1 MITASCFHRLHKV
14 IRIAHL
20 YSWGNALALGLA
32 SSVVSYRCHCF
43 TYIVPIIGIF
53 GGTVVPLYKGMMSQ
67 MVDPDERGKRLLFA
81 KKRKERKEKEKK
93 GFTFPF
99 FSPTGTRW
107 SSRLLS
113 FCYPSHSG
121 HVSYFFFSFL
131 NMILTHFYLRAW
143 WRNRKFQTP
152 KNPSIIPVT
161 WNPEYSLTPWAPVLP
176 LIAMALR
183 PFRPN
188 LAWADAWPP
197 STYIESP
204 M

>member
-1 MITASCFHRLHKV
+1 M

-20 YSWGNALALGLA
+20 YSRGNALALGLA
-32 SSVVSYRCHCF
+32 SSAVSYHCHCF

-81 KKRKERKEKEKK
+81 KKRKERKEKERK

-107 SSRLLS
+107 SSPLLS

-121 HVSYFFFSFL
+121 HVSYFFFLFL
-131 NMILTHFYLRAW
+131 I
-143 WRNRKFQTP
+143 
-152 KNPSIIPVT
+152 
-161 WNPEYSLTPWAPVLP
+161 
-176 LIAMALR
+176 
-183 PFRPN
+183 
-188 LAWADAWPP
+188 
-197 STYIESP
+197 
-204 M
+204 

>member
-1 MITASCFHRLHKV
+1 MITASCFHRFHKV

-20 YSWGNALALGLA
+20 YSRGNALALGLA

-131 NMILTHFYLRAW
+131 NMILTHFYLRA
-143 WRNRKFQTP
+143 
-152 KNPSIIPVT
+152 
-161 WNPEYSLTPWAPVLP
+161 
-176 LIAMALR
+176 
-183 PFRPN
+183 
-188 LAWADAWPP
+188 
-197 STYIESP
+197 
-204 M
+204 